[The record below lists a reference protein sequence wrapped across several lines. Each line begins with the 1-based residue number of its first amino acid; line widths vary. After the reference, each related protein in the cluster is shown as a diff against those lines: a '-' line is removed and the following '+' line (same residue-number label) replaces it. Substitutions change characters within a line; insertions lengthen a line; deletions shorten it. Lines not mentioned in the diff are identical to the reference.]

1 MTNGSDKPAK
11 VPAHMVPLLQTLNRS
26 FVGRKIETVGG
37 TERTTPIVIA
47 GIKHLGLGTIDAIV
61 ASAGDSIEDIR
72 IWGVGYAP
80 KTQSGGS
87 FGLVDDWQ
95 PLTLEVIVRNHGIV
109 HELIRPG
116 IATESGSSVSKSSA
130 ADGNGAVKESSLMFI
145 KDSVIRRIVCHFIEC
160 MVIGERPDLYKIDL
174 DTVIHYEDQESG
186 LHMVMFDAVPT
197 IGLAF
202 LRKVRHL
209 FPSIRDIVFE
219 RKEYTADT
227 IPDMTKSAT
236 VMIVSFSRTLL
247 DGGKTST
254 SGMIRAVPTARSNA
268 GNRIRFS
275 PY

>member
-1 MTNGSDKPAK
+1 MAAVTNGSNAK

-37 TERTTPIVIA
+37 TERNTPIVIA
-47 GIKHLGLGTIDAIV
+47 GIKHLGLDTIDAIV

-80 KTQSGGS
+80 KTQNGS

-95 PLTLEVIVRNHGIV
+95 PLTLEVVVRNHGIA
-109 HELIRPG
+109 LDPIRPG
-116 IATESGSSVSKSSA
+116 IESGSSGSKSSA
-130 ADGNGAVKESSLMFI
+130 VDGNGAVKESSLMFI

-219 RKEYTADT
+219 RKEYTAGAN
-227 IPDMTKSAT
+227 PDMTKSAT

-247 DGGKTST
+247 DGGKSST
-254 SGMIRAVPTARSNA
+254 SGMIRAVPTVR